1 MASTTD
7 VGTTGGTT
15 ASGRSATQQVD
26 RRTWG
31 SLPGWLRRVIL
42 LAVLLALWQLAAT
55 LNETEPAS
63 IVGPWP
69 TAQAFVE
76 GWADGDLASST
87 LTTMRLLGLSMLIGM
102 AVAAV
107 LTTFAQ
113 WTRLGQDVLTLLTS
127 ILNPL
132 PGIAVLPFAILW
144 FGLSESAI
152 VFVVANAVVWP
163 IAANIST
170 GFRTVPPTLTMVGR
184 NLGLRGVR
192 LVRDVLIPAALPSI
206 ITGLKTGW
214 AFGWR
219 TIIAAEIVFGVS
231 GAKGGL
237 GFYINDA
244 RTFLNVDAGFA
255 GIVSIAIIGIALESA
270 FGLLERRTVVRWG
283 MKALA

>member
-1 MASTTD
+1 
-7 VGTTGGTT
+7 V
-15 ASGRSATQQVD
+15 
-26 RRTWG
+26 
-31 SLPGWLRRVIL
+31 
-42 LAVLLALWQLAAT
+42 VLIGLWQLAAA
-55 LNETEPAS
+55 LNTTEPAS

-69 TAQAFVE
+69 TAQAFVD

-87 LTTMRLLGLSMLIGM
+87 LTTLRLLGLSMLIGM

-184 NLGLRGVR
+184 NIGLRGVR

-283 MKALA
+283 MKAVA